1 MIIDEQFRTLI
12 PPLTDDEFSRL
23 EESILKDGIRDKL
36 VVWNDTLIDG
46 HNRYRIATEH
56 GLTYETVQKDFESRE
71 HALNWI
77 ISNQLGRR
85 NLNPNQIAYLRGK
98 RFESEKKII
107 GGDKKSA
114 EYKKS
119 IAQNGPLNGDTAQRI
134 ADEYGIGRN
143 TVKRA
148 EKFAKVVDLL
158 PEEARKNI
166 LGGNESI
173 KQKES
178 EAILKFDKP
187 TQKKFLKE
195 VESGTPIKEAVKK
208 VDPEQKRKENDERIR
223 REMERER
230 ELREKTKFS
239 THVRKFHDITTGT
252 KQLILDNMHLIP
264 ENAEIWVI
272 YKKETAEE
280 ARSVLNTNTDLN
292 IN

>member
-1 MIIDEQFRTLI
+1 MD
-12 PPLTDDEFSRL
+12 
-23 EESILKDGIRDKL
+23 
-36 VVWNDTLIDG
+36 
-46 HNRYRIATEH
+46 
-56 GLTYETVQKDFESRE
+56 
-71 HALNWI
+71 
-77 ISNQLGRR
+77 RR

-195 VESGTPIKEAVKK
+195 KNGITFLTIWQPKIPQPNIYLFPNIYNNISPTVRAFNGGIP
-208 VDPEQKRKENDERIR
+208 
-223 REMERER
+223 
-230 ELREKTKFS
+230 FS
-239 THVRKFHDITTGT
+239 
-252 KQLILDNMHLIP
+252 LII
-264 ENAEIWVI
+264 E
-272 YKKETAEE
+272 
-280 ARSVLNTNTDLN
+280 
-292 IN
+292 